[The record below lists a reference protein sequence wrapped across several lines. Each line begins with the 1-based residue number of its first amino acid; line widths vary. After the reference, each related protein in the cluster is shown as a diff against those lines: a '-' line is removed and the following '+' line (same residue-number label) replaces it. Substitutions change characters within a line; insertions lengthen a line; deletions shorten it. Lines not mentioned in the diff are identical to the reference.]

1 MIILTT
7 LVSAKP
13 IIKWTWLIQNFMNE
27 ILEILSE
34 NAKATSSEIAALLGR
49 PEADVAREIRE
60 LEESGV
66 IRKYITLI
74 NWEKLD
80 QSFVFAVLEL
90 KVALQRKTG
99 YDAVAERIANFSDVE
114 SVRLISGDHDL
125 SVTVK
130 GKTMKD
136 IAYFVAEKI
145 APLEGV
151 QSTCTHFI
159 LKSYKEHGVI
169 LTEKQRPQRLV
180 ITP

>member
-1 MIILTT
+1 LFR
-7 LVSAKP
+7 SAKP
-13 IIKWTWLIQNFMNE
+13 IIEGSGRIQDFMNE

-34 NAKATSSEIAALLGR
+34 NAKATPGEIATLLGR
-49 PEADVAREIRE
+49 PEEEVARKIKE
-60 LEESGV
+60 LEDSGV

-74 NWEKLD
+74 NWERL
-80 QSFVFAVLEL
+80 QESYVFAVIEL

-99 YDAVAERIANFSDVE
+99 YDAVAERIARFSEVE

-130 GKTMKD
+130 GRSMKEV
-136 IAYFVAEKI
+136 AYFVAEKI

-159 LKSYKEHGVI
+159 LKSYKEHGVF
-169 LTEKQRPQRLV
+169 LTERPRVQRLV
-180 ITP
+180 VTP

>member
-1 MIILTT
+1 
-7 LVSAKP
+7 
-13 IIKWTWLIQNFMNE
+13 MNE

-34 NAKATSSEIAALLGR
+34 NAKASASEIAALLGR
-49 PEADVAREIRE
+49 SEMDVAREIKE
-60 LEESGV
+60 LEDAGI

-80 QSFVFAVLEL
+80 QSLVFAVLEL

-99 YDAVAERIANFSDVE
+99 YDAVAERIANFSEVD
-114 SVRLISGDHDL
+114 SVRLISGGHDL
-125 SVTVK
+125 SITVR
-130 GKTMKD
+130 GKSMKD

-169 LTEKQRPQRLV
+169 LTDKPKPKRLV

>member
-1 MIILTT
+1 
-7 LVSAKP
+7 
-13 IIKWTWLIQNFMNE
+13 MNE
-27 ILEILSE
+27 ILQILSD
-34 NAKATSSEIAALLGR
+34 NAKATPSEIAALLGR
-49 PEADVAREIRE
+49 SEADVAREIQE
-60 LEESGV
+60 LEDAGV

-74 NWEKLD
+74 NWERLD

-99 YDAVAERIANFSDVE
+99 YDAVAERIANFSEVQ

-125 SVTVK
+125 SITVR
-130 GKTMKD
+130 GKSMKD
-136 IAYFVAEKI
+136 IAYFVADKI

-169 LTEKQRPQRLV
+169 LTDKPKPKRLV
-180 ITP
+180 VTP

>member
-1 MIILTT
+1 
-7 LVSAKP
+7 
-13 IIKWTWLIQNFMNE
+13 MNE

-34 NAKATSSEIAALLGR
+34 NAKASASEIAALLGR
-49 PEADVAREIRE
+49 SETDVAREIKE
-60 LEESGV
+60 LEDAGI

-80 QSFVFAVLEL
+80 QSLVFAVLEL

-99 YDAVAERIANFSDVE
+99 YDAVAERIANFAEVD
-114 SVRLISGDHDL
+114 SVRLISGGHDL
-125 SVTVK
+125 SITVR
-130 GKTMKD
+130 GKSMKD
-136 IAYFVAEKI
+136 VAYFVAEKI

-169 LTEKQRPQRLV
+169 LTDKPKPKRLV

>member
-1 MIILTT
+1 
-7 LVSAKP
+7 
-13 IIKWTWLIQNFMNE
+13 MNE

-34 NAKATSSEIAALLGR
+34 NARATPSEIAALLGR
-49 PEADVAREIRE
+49 PEEEVVMEIQE

-99 YDAVAERIANFSDVE
+99 YDAVAERIARFSEVE

-125 SVTVK
+125 SVTVR
-130 GKTMKD
+130 GKSMKD
-136 IAYFVAEKI
+136 VAYFVAEKI

-159 LKSYKEHGVI
+159 LRSYKEHGVI
-169 LTEKQRPQRLV
+169 LMDKPKPKRLV
-180 ITP
+180 VTP

>member
-1 MIILTT
+1 
-7 LVSAKP
+7 
-13 IIKWTWLIQNFMNE
+13 MNE

-34 NAKATSSEIAALLGR
+34 NAKAAPSEIAALLGR
-49 PEADVAREIRE
+49 PEEDVAREIQE
-60 LEESGV
+60 LEEAGV

-99 YDAVAERIANFSDVE
+99 YDAVAERIANFSEVE

-125 SVTVK
+125 SVTVR
-130 GKTMKD
+130 GKSMKD

-169 LTEKQRPQRLV
+169 LTDRQKPKRLV
-180 ITP
+180 VTP

>member
-1 MIILTT
+1 
-7 LVSAKP
+7 
-13 IIKWTWLIQNFMNE
+13 MNE

-34 NAKATSSEIAALLGR
+34 NAKATPSEIAALLGR
-49 PEADVAREIRE
+49 SKEDVAREIQD

-80 QSFVFAVLEL
+80 KSVVFAVLEL

-99 YDAVAERIANFSDVE
+99 YDAVAERIARFSEVE

-125 SVTVK
+125 SITVR
-130 GKTMKD
+130 GDSMKD

-159 LKSYKEHGVI
+159 LKSYKEHGAI
-169 LTEKQRPQRLV
+169 LTEKPKPKRLV
-180 ITP
+180 VTP

>member
-1 MIILTT
+1 
-7 LVSAKP
+7 
-13 IIKWTWLIQNFMNE
+13 MNE

-34 NAKATSSEIAALLGR
+34 NARATPSEIAALLGR
-49 PEADVAREIRE
+49 SEEEVSRAIRE
-60 LEESGV
+60 MEESGV
-66 IRKYITLI
+66 IRKYVTLI

-80 QSFVFAVLEL
+80 ESFVFAVLEL

-99 YDAVAERIANFSDVE
+99 YDAVAERIARFSEVE

-125 SVTVK
+125 SVTVR
-130 GKTMKD
+130 GKSMKD

-169 LTEKQRPQRLV
+169 LTERPRPKRLV
-180 ITP
+180 VTP

>member
-1 MIILTT
+1 
-7 LVSAKP
+7 
-13 IIKWTWLIQNFMNE
+13 MNE

-34 NAKATSSEIAALLGR
+34 NAKATPSEIAALLGR
-49 PEADVAREIRE
+49 SKEDIAREISE
-60 LEESGV
+60 LEDAGV

-80 QSFVFAVLEL
+80 KSFVFAVLEL

-99 YDAVAERIANFSDVE
+99 YDAVAERIARFSEVE

-125 SVTVK
+125 SVTVR
-130 GKTMKD
+130 GKSMKD

-145 APLEGV
+145 APLDGV

-159 LKSYKEHGVI
+159 LKSYKEHGVN
-169 LTEKQRPQRLV
+169 LAEKPKSKRLV
-180 ITP
+180 VTP

>member
-1 MIILTT
+1 
-7 LVSAKP
+7 
-13 IIKWTWLIQNFMNE
+13 MNE

-34 NAKATSSEIAALLGR
+34 NAKATPAEIAALLGR
-49 PEADVAREIRE
+49 PEADVASEIQE
-60 LEESGV
+60 LEDSGV

-80 QSFVFAVLEL
+80 KSYVFAVLEL

-99 YDAVAERIANFSDVE
+99 YDAVAERIANFSEVE

-125 SVTVK
+125 SVTVR
-130 GKTMKD
+130 GESMKD

-159 LKSYKEHGVI
+159 LKSYKEHGVF
-169 LTEKQRPQRLV
+169 LTDKPKPQRLV